1 MRKNEIRYV
10 RCMESSVE
18 LPCHNMKEYEFVEVE
33 VLSFLISTLDKKE
46 WSQLPAVLPPQTLF
60 W

>member
-1 MRKNEIRYV
+1 
-10 RCMESSVE
+10 MESSVE